1 MRLSTNM
8 IFNQQVRG
16 ITDSQA
22 SWLKVGEQLST
33 GLRVSNPSDDPI
45 AASRAVVLSQ
55 SQAKSSQY
63 ATARSFADQS
73 LSMEENAL
81 SSVTSSIQDAQ
92 TMIVYGSTGTLSDD
106 DRASIATKLQGIRDQ
121 LLNQANS
128 RDGNGRY
135 IFAGYQTDVAPFS
148 DAGAPTGV
156 TYVGGTDAITQKVD
170 DGRTM
175 AVSSTGS
182 SVFMSLTSNA
192 KAEPDG
198 SPSETNLFNML
209 DSAIAAL
216 NTPQDDADDAT
227 KQVFQDAMDK
237 SNRGLSNSLNNV
249 LAVRSAVGSQLAEL
263 DTLDAQGDDRDT
275 IMASQM
281 TDLVQVDYTQAIS
294 SYTMQQTALQASYKT
309 FTDMSKLSLFQL
321 NS

>member
-16 ITDSQA
+16 ITDSQS

-81 SSVTSSIQDAQ
+81 SSVTSSIQEAQ

-106 DRASIATKLQGIRDQ
+106 DRGSIATKLEGIRAQ
-121 LLNQANS
+121 LLTQANS

-135 IFAGYQTDVAPFS
+135 IFAGYKTDVAPFE
-148 DAGAPTGV
+148 DTGTAAGV
-156 TYVGGTDAITQKVD
+156 TYVGGDQPITQKVD

-175 AVSSTGS
+175 AVSSTGT
-182 SVFMSLTSNA
+182 SVFMSITSNA

-198 SPSETNLFNML
+198 TDSEKSLFNML

-216 NTPQDDADDAT
+216 KVPQDDADDAT
-227 KQVFQDAMDK
+227 KQVFQDTLDK
-237 SNRGLSNSLNNV
+237 TNRGLSNSLNNV

-275 IMASQM
+275 IMSQQM

-309 FTDMSKLSLFQL
+309 FTDMSKMSLFQL

>member
-16 ITDSQA
+16 ITDSQS
-22 SWLKVGEQLST
+22 SWLKVGEQLAT

-81 SSVTSSIQDAQ
+81 SSVTSSIQEAQ

-106 DRASIATKLQGIRDQ
+106 DRGSIATKLEGIRAQ
-121 LLNQANS
+121 LLTQANS

-135 IFAGYQTDVAPFS
+135 IFAGYKTDVAPFE
-148 DAGAPTGV
+148 DTGTAAGV
-156 TYVGGTDAITQKVD
+156 TYVGGDQPITQKVD

-175 AVSSTGS
+175 AVSSTGT
-182 SVFMSLTSNA
+182 SVFMSITSNA

-198 SPSETNLFNML
+198 TDSEKSLFNML

-216 NTPQDDADDAT
+216 KVPQDDADDAT
-227 KQVFQDAMDK
+227 KKVFQDTLDK
-237 SNRGLSNSLNNV
+237 TNRGLSNSLNNV

-275 IMASQM
+275 IMSSQM
-281 TDLVQVDYTQAIS
+281 TDLVQVDYTEAIS

-309 FTDMSKLSLFQL
+309 FTDMSKMSLFQL

>member
-22 SWLKVGEQLST
+22 SWLKVGEQLSS
-33 GLRVSNPSDDPI
+33 GRRVTNPSDDPI

-55 SQAKSSQY
+55 TQAKSAQY
-63 ATARSFADQS
+63 ATARSFANQS
-73 LSMEENAL
+73 LSMEENTL

-92 TMIVYGSTGTLSDD
+92 TLIVQGSTGTLSDD
-106 DRASIATKLQGIRDQ
+106 DRASIATSLEGIRSQ
-121 LLNQANS
+121 LLGLANS
-128 RDGNGRY
+128 KDGNGNY
-135 IFAGYQTDVAPFS
+135 IFAGYQTDTEPFT
-148 DAGAPTGV
+148 DDGTGV
-156 TYVGGTDAITQKVD
+156 TYVGGSNAITQKVD
-170 DGRTM
+170 DSRTM
-175 AVSSTGS
+175 SVGDTGT
-182 SVFMSLTSNA
+182 SVFMSITSNA

-198 SPSETNLFNML
+198 SASETNLFNML

-216 NTPQDDADDAT
+216 KVPQDNADDAT
-227 KQVFQDAMDK
+227 KQTFQDAMDK
-237 SNRGLSNSLNNV
+237 TNRGLSNSLNNV
-249 LAVRSAVGSQLAEL
+249 LSVRSAVGSKMSEL

-281 TDLVQVDYTQAIS
+281 SDLVDVDYTSAIS
-294 SYTMQQTALQASYKT
+294 SYTMQQTALQASYT
-309 FTDMSKLSLFQL
+309 VFTQMSKMSLFQL

>member
-22 SWLKVGEQLST
+22 SWLKVGDQLAT
-33 GLRVSNPSDDPI
+33 GKRVSNPSDDPI

-55 SQAKSSQY
+55 SQAKSTQY

-73 LSMEENAL
+73 LSMEENSL

-106 DRASIATKLQGIRDQ
+106 DRASIATKLEGIRSQ

-148 DAGAPTGV
+148 DAGAPAGV
-156 TYVGGTDAITQKVD
+156 SYVGGAEAITQKVD

-182 SVFMSLTSNA
+182 SVFMSITSNS
-192 KAEPDG
+192 KVEPDG
-198 SPSETNLFNML
+198 TPSETNLFKML

-216 NTPQDDADDAT
+216 KTPQDDADAAT

-281 TDLVQVDYTQAIS
+281 SDLVEVDYTSAIS

-309 FTDMSKLSLFQL
+309 FTDMSQMSLFQL

>member
-8 IFNQQVRG
+8 IFDQQVRG
-16 ITDSQA
+16 ITDSQS
-22 SWLKVGEQLST
+22 SWLKVGEQLSS
-33 GLRVSNPSDDPI
+33 GRRVNNPSDDPI

-55 SQAKSSQY
+55 SQAKSTQY

-81 SSVTSSIQDAQ
+81 KGATSSIQDAQ
-92 TMIVYGSTGTLSDD
+92 TLIVYGSTGTLSDD
-106 DRASIATKLQGIRDQ
+106 DRASIATQLEGIRAQ

-128 RDGNGRY
+128 QDGNGRY
-135 IFAGYQTDVAPFS
+135 IFAGYKTDTAPFT
-148 DAGAPTGV
+148 DTAGTGV
-156 TYVGGTDAITQKVD
+156 SYVGGDQAITQKVD

-175 AVSSTGS
+175 DVSSTGS
-182 SVFMSLTSNA
+182 SVFMSITSNA

-198 SPSETNLFNML
+198 TASETNVFNMR

-216 NTPQDDADDAT
+216 KVPQDNADDAT
-227 KQVFQDAMDK
+227 KQTFQDAMDK
-237 SNRGLSNSLNNV
+237 TNRGLSNSLNNV
-249 LAVRSAVGSQLAEL
+249 LTVRSAVGTQLSEL
-263 DTLDAQGDDRDT
+263 DTLNAQGDDRDT
-275 IMASQM
+275 IMTSQM
-281 TDLVQVDYTQAIS
+281 SDLVDVDYTSAIS

-309 FTDMSKLSLFQL
+309 FTDMSKMSLFQL

>member
-16 ITDSQA
+16 ITDSQS
-22 SWLKVGEQLST
+22 SWLKVGEQLAT

-55 SQAKSSQY
+55 SKTKSSQY
-63 ATARSFADQS
+63 TTARSFADQS

-81 SSVTSSIQDAQ
+81 SSVTSSIQEAQ

-106 DRASIATKLQGIRDQ
+106 DRGSIATKLEGIRAQ
-121 LLNQANS
+121 LLTQANS

-135 IFAGYQTDVAPFS
+135 IFAGYKTDVAPFE
-148 DAGAPTGV
+148 DTGTAAGV
-156 TYVGGTDAITQKVD
+156 TYVGGDQPITQKVD

-175 AVSSTGS
+175 AVSSTGT
-182 SVFMSLTSNA
+182 SVFMSITSNA

-198 SPSETNLFNML
+198 TDSEKSLFNML

-216 NTPQDDADDAT
+216 KVPQDDADDAT
-227 KQVFQDAMDK
+227 KKVFQDTLDK
-237 SNRGLSNSLNNV
+237 TNRGLSNSLNNV

-275 IMASQM
+275 IMSSQM
-281 TDLVQVDYTQAIS
+281 TDLVQVDYTEAIS

-309 FTDMSKLSLFQL
+309 FTDMSKMSLFQL